1 MDFSEALDILSKRL
15 PGTDVESENE
25 AEADEDDED
34 DDEGEEARR

>member
-1 MDFSEALDILSKRL
+1 MDFSEALDILSERL

-25 AEADEDDED
+25 ADED

>member
-25 AEADEDDED
+25 AEADEDD
-34 DDEGEEARR
+34 DEGEEARR